1 MHALDIRNL
10 RSLHMEEDFLQMGYD
25 DVGHIADLLA
35 SHFASGPNLE
45 SIHVSLAWTWPLSNV
60 ARAIGTTDTWYQL
73 DKRLAAV
80 ACFKR
85 LDINI
90 HYIYDESQVEGDA
103 LEFRSHIAERWTP
116 ENAFPILSKKSNS
129 IVRLSLSDS
138 KDI

>member
-1 MHALDIRNL
+1 
-10 RSLHMEEDFLQMGYD
+10 MEEDFLQTGYD

-45 SIHVSLAWTWPLSNV
+45 SIHVSLAWTWPFS

-103 LEFRSHIAERWTP
+103 LSHIAERWTP
-116 ENAFPILSKKSNS
+116 ENAFPILSNKSSS

-138 KDI
+138 KHI

>member
-1 MHALDIRNL
+1 
-10 RSLHMEEDFLQMGYD
+10 MGYD
-25 DVGHIADLLA
+25 DVGHVANLLA

-45 SIHVSLAWTWPLSNV
+45 SIHVSLAWTWPFSTV
-60 ARAIGTTDTWYQL
+60 TRAIGTIDTWYQL
-73 DKRLAAV
+73 DKRLAAA

-103 LEFRSHIAERWTP
+103 LRFRSHIAERWTP
-116 ENAFPILSKKSNS
+116 ENAFPILSNKSSS

-138 KDI
+138 KHI